1 MAGCDDAVAAA
12 PGSRYRRSTCRRPER
27 RLALPKKHRSRF
39 WHCQMHTP
47 IAVRPDLQGSD
58 IFDTGKSVGESEGSD
73 SPGSALPAR
82 HGRVRCVKGNHAC
95 CQGRV
100 ANGGRNGALGVRTP
114 FGGLSREV
122 RISPDL
128 IDQAEVQSDL
138 ITVLLTEAEE
148 SDQLATLARAEARDL
163 DADVQELDTA
173 AAVEAAANAASAARK
188 EVLELD
194 PTRIQQELKVRL
206 AAVRAQLSG
215 LRKSLSER

>member
-1 MAGCDDAVAAA
+1 M
-12 PGSRYRRSTCRRPER
+12 
-27 RLALPKKHRSRF
+27 
-39 WHCQMHTP
+39 
-47 IAVRPDLQGSD
+47 
-58 IFDTGKSVGESEGSD
+58 
-73 SPGSALPAR
+73 
-82 HGRVRCVKGNHAC
+82 
-95 CQGRV
+95 
-100 ANGGRNGALGVRTP
+100 
-114 FGGLSREV
+114 
-122 RISPDL
+122 
-128 IDQAEVQSDL
+128 